1 MKLIWNFLVL
11 RAVFVWLM
19 WCSVIFLLSEPYFQ
33 VSHLVIKWWAKWAC
47 WFWVEWYHS
56 RKKFSLHER
65 SWPMK
70 LTQWNRPSVANLHH
84 TSLKKSLLK
93 SILHVFKALQNRNAR
108 CCCSSLE
115 GTCLFW
121 VARST
126 SVSYMRSFP
135 QSSTGRYMLL
145 LLLRR
150 HLFVLRGKKHFSQLF
165 SYTALH
171 NPLLLLPTPHCNYLT
186 ESEGM
191 SRWSVKILP
200 QALLRYLGAREAETF
215 SSIHCHAQASDMW
228 RR

>member
-1 MKLIWNFLVL
+1 MVSFQKEILI
-11 RAVFVWLM
+11 
-19 WCSVIFLLSEPYFQ
+19 
-33 VSHLVIKWWAKWAC
+33 
-47 WFWVEWYHS
+47 
-56 RKKFSLHER
+56 
-65 SWPMK
+65 SW
-70 LTQWNRPSVANLHH
+70 
-84 TSLKKSLLK
+84 
-93 SILHVFKALQNRNAR
+93 KALASETNPVKPTQCGKPSPHFREEVTTEEHIT
-108 CCCSSLE
+108 CVQSLAKQE
-115 GTCLFW
+115 CKMLLLLLRRHLF
-121 VARST
+121 ALSGKKY
-126 SVSYMRSFP
+126 SCMRSSP

-215 SSIHCHAQASDMW
+215 SSIHCHAQASDVETIIVH
-228 RR
+228 